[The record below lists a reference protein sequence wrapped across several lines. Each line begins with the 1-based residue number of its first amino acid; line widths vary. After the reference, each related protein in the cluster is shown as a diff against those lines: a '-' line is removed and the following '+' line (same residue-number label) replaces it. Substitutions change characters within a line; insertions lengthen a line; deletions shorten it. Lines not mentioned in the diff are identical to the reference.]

1 MRGKSSHQ
9 GSAQTIAAYFNKASL
24 RSQQETL
31 GLIVG
36 EILKEGR
43 NLSRLAIC
51 TKLLRRVEQTDDEAE
66 IAHYN
71 ELIALFFERE

>member
-1 MRGKSSHQ
+1 MRGNSSRLS
-9 GSAQTIAAYFNKASL
+9 SAEAITAYFNKASL

-36 EILKEGR
+36 EILNEGR

-51 TKLLRRVEQTDDEAE
+51 TKLLRRVEQTEDEAE

-71 ELIALFFERE
+71 ELIALFFER

>member
-1 MRGKSSHQ
+1 MRSNSSRQ
-9 GSAQTIAAYFNKASL
+9 SSAEAITAYFNKASM

-36 EILKEGR
+36 EILNEGR

-51 TKLLRRVEQTDDEAE
+51 TRLLRRVEQTEDEEE

-71 ELIALFFERE
+71 QLIALFFER

>member
-1 MRGKSSHQ
+1 M
-9 GSAQTIAAYFNKASL
+9 

-36 EILKEGR
+36 EILNEGR

-51 TKLLRRVEQTDDEAE
+51 TKLLRRVEQTEDEAE

-71 ELIALFFERE
+71 ALISLFFER

>member
-1 MRGKSSHQ
+1 MRGYSSRQ
-9 GSAQTIAAYFNKASL
+9 SSAEAITAYFNKASL

-36 EILKEGR
+36 EILNEGR

-51 TKLLRRVEQTDDEAE
+51 TRLLRRVEETEDEAE

-71 ELIALFFERE
+71 ELIALFFER